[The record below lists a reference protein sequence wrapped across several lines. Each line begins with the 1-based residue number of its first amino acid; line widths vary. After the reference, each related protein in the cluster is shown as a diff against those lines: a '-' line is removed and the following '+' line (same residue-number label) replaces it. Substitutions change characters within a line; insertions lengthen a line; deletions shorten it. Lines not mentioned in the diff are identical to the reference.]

1 MLLEMKTELT
11 LDSYYHYDLKLQS
24 TLENKIEYLLLK
36 LDAIHYG
43 KKVDIPE
50 DNELYEFL
58 VIKDSIVSWYKDKV
72 NRVREYYSTRNIPE
86 DSMIAHK
93 DLLVLYEGITQ
104 AYVSV
109 KVTYNIDVRIVNDI
123 PLNYLGEE
131 EWTTL

>member
-11 LDSYYHYDLKLQS
+11 LDSCYHYDLKLQS

-86 DSMIAHK
+86 DSMIVHK

-109 KVTYNIDVRIVNDI
+109 KVTDNIDVRIVNDI

-131 EWTTL
+131 E

>member
-86 DSMIAHK
+86 DSMIVHK

-109 KVTYNIDVRIVNDI
+109 KVTDNIDVRIVNDI

-131 EWTTL
+131 E